1 MLTVGRWSKL
11 LLSSAE
17 GWEWRFQSKTV
28 KSWEKMHFIQAE
40 IPTLS
45 GLHKTQKKPTSFH
58 LTNTDWKDIHC
69 RDQIWIGMSG
79 VWRTS
84 RNGQLLWYA
93 PGAGPVIVIFPFP
106 PPLPL
111 PPCSPP
117 ASSKLCGP
125 HIYGHTGLVLT
136 QEKIPTFIRW
146 LQVTKL
152 DQHQRWGQWASQPF
166 VPLWSILLIPAGF
179 CCYISPGERKAAL
192 STSEMWRAKSPL
204 GEQFPFPWA
213 ALSMSQQARL
223 HTWGPGFGALRKRLP
238 YRIPKAKIN

>member
-40 IPTLS
+40 IPALS
-45 GLHKTQKKPTSFH
+45 GLHKTQKTYLLSPHKYRLERYPPQGPN
-58 LTNTDWKDIHC
+58 LNRDEGCVKDIQERAAAVIC
-69 RDQIWIGMSG
+69 SW
-79 VWRTS
+79 S
-84 RNGQLLWYA
+84 RSCDCH
-93 PGAGPVIVIFPFP
+93 
-106 PPLPL
+106 LPL
-111 PPCSPP
+111 SPTTTSLSFLIP
-117 ASSKLCGP
+117 ASSKLRGP
-125 HIYGHTGLVLT
+125 HIYGHTGLGLT
-136 QEKIPTFIRW
+136 QEKAPTFIRW

-179 CCYISPGERKAAL
+179 CCYISPGDRKAAL
-192 STSEMWRAKSPL
+192 GTSEMWRAKSPL
-204 GEQFPFPWA
+204 GEQFPFAWA

-223 HTWGPGFGALRKRLP
+223 HTWGLGFGALQKRLP